1 MKLRRIR
8 SLDWTFKKR
17 DLHVFFSVIGELRF
31 EILPAV
37 PGKLSIAVNHT
48 GNPTSHTIWLEG
60 RNLCDLRVERPTST
74 RSSKSEWIYIF
85 DWAYYCL
92 CCKMPRLWMDLV
104 ETSEQT
110 LLSMSR
116 APFVRT
122 WESQWMLLSTYG
134 GPGYER
140 MTWIWMLYASREV
153 WGMWCRGGLFIFIG
167 LTGWMQ
173 PLNLQL
179 LNVWEQQSSY
189 AFMASSLYEQCVG
202 AVGMMHMCCI
212 AVSTWRQSFSDLQL
226 DGCKGQVD
234 ISDGQ

>member
-104 ETSEQT
+104 ETKWTDTAVNVPSSFCADVGKPMNASEYLWWT
-110 LLSMSR
+110 RIWTHDLDMNAFCFKSMR
-116 APFVRT
+116 
-122 WESQWMLLSTYG
+122 
-134 GPGYER
+134 
-140 MTWIWMLYASREV
+140 
-153 WGMWCRGGLFIFIG
+153 
-167 LTGWMQ
+167 
-173 PLNLQL
+173 
-179 LNVWEQQSSY
+179 NV
-189 AFMASSLYEQCVG
+189 
-202 AVGMMHMCCI
+202 I
-212 AVSTWRQSFSDLQL
+212 
-226 DGCKGQVD
+226 
-234 ISDGQ
+234 